1 MTSVTRLGDLERAA
15 MQVVWSTGTATAR
28 EVSDALADRAL
39 AYTTWLT
46 VLGRLERKGLL
57 VRCKVGRA
65 FAYTAVASREDH
77 ISVLMQQ
84 ALGQAD
90 DRVAALQHFAR
101 SVTPAEALALRR
113 ALEADDTGGAVT
125 RPAPAGRPGATGV
138 EGQD

>member
-1 MTSVTRLGDLERAA
+1 
-15 MQVVWSTGTATAR
+15 MQVVWATGTATAR

-57 VRCKVGRA
+57 VRSKVGRA

-101 SVTPAEALALRR
+101 SVTPDEALALRR
-113 ALEADDTGGAVT
+113 ALEADDAGQVQT
-125 RPAPAGRPGATGV
+125 RPGPAARPGPAGP
-138 EGQD
+138 EGQG